1 MRDDE
6 PAIPDPKW
14 MSLLRALEIM
24 TERLPHLARSNIET
38 GIIAALRGGDI
49 TARLIV
55 PPNDEV
61 RMELEIDRLDWE
73 PVESLLP
80 SIEDVHASAGRAMIH
95 AFKKMAGWKPGM
107 PRRWHYSSAITDNHV
122 VYALHQG
129 RISICRDDFLAWLG
143 TFIAAQSGARTAAIS
158 HDVPVERSVVA
169 RPASA
174 KLAAWFQGYLQHH
187 PDPSEAMV
195 LDAAT
200 AWCRE
205 QGHSD
210 PTRQQIRKLLSSTT
224 AGPRK
229 RGRKPK
235 RGQ

>member
-1 MRDDE
+1 MEGEE

-14 MSLLRALEIM
+14 MPLLRALQM
-24 TERLPHLARSNIET
+24 TEEKLPRLAREGIER

-49 TARLIV
+49 VARLAV
-55 PPNDEV
+55 PENDEL
-61 RMELEIDRLDWE
+61 RMELEIDRLDWD
-73 PVESLLP
+73 PIDTLRPL
-80 SIEDVHASAGRAMIH
+80 IGDVHASAGRAVMH

-107 PRRWHYSSAITDNHV
+107 PRQWHYSSAITDNHV